1 MALNF
6 WKWLAGGKA
15 RSPTTVEITCRDL
28 LAAAQEFQLR
38 DTCFWICANMIANAV
53 GRCEFRT
60 FREGKEV
67 REREHYLWN
76 VEPNVNQNSTAFL
89 HKLVAKLLV
98 DNEVLVIGTRQ
109 REGYDALVVADSYM
123 PGDSYPSKQNEYA
136 NVRVG
141 DMSYEKTFR
150 EREVLHLTLNHVNIK
165 PVLDGLYGSYVRL
178 INAAMRRYA
187 WDKGQHWKVHVSQL
201 ASGADD
207 FTQKFSQ
214 MIEEQVKTFLDSD
227 GAVLPEFEGYAY
239 TNEGGTA
246 AVDLSDIQ
254 SQMKDIF
261 AFTAKAF
268 QIPAV
273 LVDGSIQGT
282 EDAQGRFLTG
292 CIDPIC
298 DQLQEEIN
306 RKRYGYDRIQRG
318 DYLRID
324 TSSIRHFDMFAN
336 AANVEKLVGS
346 GVFSINEVLRAA
358 GGRTSTISQKILQRW
373 ARKPLCSV
381 ARKEEAHEETPL
393 GNQAGCGGCSAAL
406 HLRRRRG
413 RGVRL
418 GELAVRPERQQRGAL
433 PRRAGKASRRV
444 AHRDLHQQ
452 LRRQRL

>member
-60 FREGKEV
+60 FRDGKEV

-109 REGYDALVVADSYM
+109 REGYDALVVADSYTT
-123 PGDSYPSKQNEYA
+123 GGNYPSKQNEYT
-136 NVRVG
+136 NVQVG
-141 DMSYEKTFR
+141 DVSYEKTFR

-178 INAAMRRYA
+178 INAAMRRYV

-239 TNEGGTA
+239 TNEGGKA

-254 SQMKDIF
+254 GQMKDIF

-358 GGRTSTISQKILQRW
+358 GLPAISEDWADKHYLTKNIATLGAETS
-373 ARKPLCSV
+373 V
-381 ARKEEAHEETPL
+381 L
-393 GNQAGCGGCSAAL
+393 GGAEGGNA
-406 HLRRRRG
+406 
-413 RGVRL
+413 
-418 GELAVRPERQQRGAL
+418 
-433 PRRAGKASRRV
+433 
-444 AHRDLHQQ
+444 
-452 LRRQRL
+452 

>member
-60 FREGKEV
+60 FRGGEEV

-123 PGDSYPSKQNEYA
+123 TGGSYPSKQNEYMS
-136 NVRVG
+136 VQVG
-141 DMSYEKTFR
+141 DVSYEKTFR

-187 WDKGQHWKVHVSQL
+187 WDKGQHWKVHVNQL

-239 TNEGGTA
+239 TNEGGKAT
-246 AVDLSDIQ
+246 VDLSDIQ

-306 RKRYGYDRIQRG
+306 RKRYGYDLIQRG

-346 GVFSINEVLRAA
+346 GVFSINGVLRAA
-358 GGRTSTISQKILQRW
+358 GLPAIPEDWADKHYLTKNIATLSSETS
-373 ARKPLCSV
+373 V
-381 ARKEEAHEETPL
+381 L
-393 GNQAGCGGCSAAL
+393 GGAEGGNA
-406 HLRRRRG
+406 
-413 RGVRL
+413 
-418 GELAVRPERQQRGAL
+418 
-433 PRRAGKASRRV
+433 
-444 AHRDLHQQ
+444 
-452 LRRQRL
+452 

>member
-109 REGYDALVVADSYM
+109 REGYDALVVVDSYM
-123 PGDSYPSKQNEYA
+123 TGGSYPSKQNEYT
-136 NVRVG
+136 NVQVG

-150 EREVLHLTLNHVNIK
+150 EREVLHLTLNHVDIK
-165 PVLDGLYGSYVRL
+165 PVLDGLYSSYWRL
-178 INAAMRRYA
+178 VNAAMNRYV
-187 WDKGQHWKVHVSQL
+187 WDKGQHWKVHVNQL
-201 ASGADD
+201 ASGVDD
-207 FTQKFSQ
+207 FKEKFAL
-214 MIEEQVKTFLDSD
+214 MIEEQAKVFLDSG
-227 GAVLPEFEGYAY
+227 GAILPEFDGYAY
-239 TNEGGTA
+239 TNEGGKA
-246 AVDLSDIQ
+246 AVELSDIQ

-358 GGRTSTISQKILQRW
+358 GLPAIPEDWADKHYLTKNIATLGAETS
-373 ARKPLCSV
+373 V
-381 ARKEEAHEETPL
+381 L
-393 GNQAGCGGCSAAL
+393 GGAEGGNA
-406 HLRRRRG
+406 
-413 RGVRL
+413 
-418 GELAVRPERQQRGAL
+418 
-433 PRRAGKASRRV
+433 
-444 AHRDLHQQ
+444 
-452 LRRQRL
+452 

>member
-38 DTCFWICANMIANAV
+38 DMSFWLCANMIANAV

-60 FREGKEV
+60 FRDGKEI

-76 VEPNVNQNSTAFL
+76 VEPNANQNSTAFL

-98 DNEVLVIGTRQ
+98 DNEALVISTRQ
-109 REGYDALVVADSYM
+109 RDGYDALVVADAWLQN
-123 PGDSYPSKQNEYA
+123 GDYPSRQNEYI
-136 NVRVG
+136 NVQVG
-141 DMSYEKTFR
+141 DVSYEKTFR
-150 EREVLHLTLNHVNIK
+150 ELEVLHLKLNHINVK
-165 PVLDGLYGSYVRL
+165 PVLDGLYGAYWRL
-178 INAAMRRYA
+178 ISAAMKRYE

-201 ASGADD
+201 ASGAED
-207 FTQKFSQ
+207 FTENFSR
-214 MIEEQVKTFLDSD
+214 MIEQQVKTFLDSN
-227 GAVLPEFEGYAY
+227 GAILPEFDGYAY
-239 TNEGGTA
+239 TNEGGKA
-246 AVDLSDIQ
+246 NVDLADIQ
-254 SQMKDIF
+254 AQMKDVLG
-261 AFTAKAF
+261 FTAKAL

-306 RKRYGYDRIQRG
+306 RKRYGYGRMRAG
-318 DYLRID
+318 DYLRVD

-346 GVFSINEVLRAA
+346 GAFTINDVLRSA
-358 GGRTSTISQKILQRW
+358 GLPTIPEPW
-373 ARKPLCSV
+373 ADEHYMTK
-381 ARKEEAHEETPL
+381 
-393 GNQAGCGGCSAAL
+393 NIAAL
-406 HLRRRRG
+406 G
-413 RGVRL
+413 AETTAL
-418 GELAVRPERQQRGAL
+418 GGAE
-433 PRRAGKASRRV
+433 GGNG
-444 AHRDLHQQ
+444 
-452 LRRQRL
+452 

>member
-123 PGDSYPSKQNEYA
+123 TGGSYPSKQNEYTS
-136 NVRVG
+136 VQVG
-141 DMSYEKTFR
+141 DVSYEKTFR

-178 INAAMRRYA
+178 INAAMRRYV

-239 TNEGGTA
+239 TNESGKA
-246 AVDLSDIQ
+246 AVELSDIQ

-282 EDAQGRFLTG
+282 EDAQSRFLTG

-358 GGRTSTISQKILQRW
+358 GLPAISEDWADKHYLTKNIATLGSETS
-373 ARKPLCSV
+373 V
-381 ARKEEAHEETPL
+381 L
-393 GNQAGCGGCSAAL
+393 GGAEGGNA
-406 HLRRRRG
+406 
-413 RGVRL
+413 
-418 GELAVRPERQQRGAL
+418 
-433 PRRAGKASRRV
+433 
-444 AHRDLHQQ
+444 
-452 LRRQRL
+452 